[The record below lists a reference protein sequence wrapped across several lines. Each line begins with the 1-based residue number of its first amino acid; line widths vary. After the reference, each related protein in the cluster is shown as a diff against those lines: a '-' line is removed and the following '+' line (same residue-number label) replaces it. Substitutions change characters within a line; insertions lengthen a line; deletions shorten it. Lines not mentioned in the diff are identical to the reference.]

1 MTPQR
6 IRTRSMEDKGSRRRP
21 DLTGAITIHKYDNKQ
36 WWKGSTTHR
45 WISFLSIYYWGW
57 SKWFK
62 AGQIYWPSDS
72 LTIHWLSDF
81 PFIVLPVIGLG
92 TNLLLALCL
101 SLSQLLPVL
110 SLSLPLWFCTF
121 FSLSPSNSYF
131 YWTAKYLVI
140 LFDNQYCKKLTLLN
154 ALLPP
159 IFCSSGPF
167 LIYSTTTIQFG
178 R

>member
-6 IRTRSMEDKGSRRRP
+6 IRTRSMEDKGRRRWP
-21 DLTGAITIHKYDNKQ
+21 DLTGAITIHKYDNKP

-45 WISFLSIYYWGW
+45 WISFLAIYYWGW

-101 SLSQLLPVL
+101 NLSQLLPVL
-110 SLSLPLWFCTF
+110 SLSLSL
-121 FSLSPSNSYF
+121 SLSPPLFGFLPFSL
-131 YWTAKYLVI
+131 YLLAI
-140 LFDNQYCKKLTLLN
+140 ATFTEQPSISWSFLTTS
-154 ALLPP
+154 AAR
-159 IFCSSGPF
+159 SWHS
-167 LIYSTTTIQFG
+167 
-178 R
+178 

>member
-6 IRTRSMEDKGSRRRP
+6 IRTRSMEDKGRRRWP
-21 DLTGAITIHKYDNKQ
+21 DLTGAITIHKYDNKP

-62 AGQIYWPSDS
+62 EGQIYWPSDS

-101 SLSQLLPVL
+101 NLSQLLPVL
-110 SLSLPLWFCTF
+110 SLSHPLFGF
-121 FSLSPSNSYF
+121 APFSLYLLAIATFTEQPSISWSF
-131 YWTAKYLVI
+131 
-140 LFDNQYCKKLTLLN
+140 LTTS
-154 ALLPP
+154 AAR
-159 IFCSSGPF
+159 SWHS
-167 LIYSTTTIQFG
+167 
-178 R
+178 

>member
-6 IRTRSMEDKGSRRRP
+6 IRTRSMEDKGRRRWP
-21 DLTGAITIHKYDNKQ
+21 DLTGAITIHKYDNKP

-45 WISFLSIYYWGW
+45 WILFLSIYYWGW

-62 AGQIYWPSDS
+62 EGQIYWPSDS

-101 SLSQLLPVL
+101 NLSQLLPVL
-110 SLSLPLWFCTF
+110 SLSLSL
-121 FSLSPSNSYF
+121 SLSPPLFGFLPFSL
-131 YWTAKYLVI
+131 YLLAI
-140 LFDNQYCKKLTLLN
+140 ATFTEQPSISWSFLTTS
-154 ALLPP
+154 AAR
-159 IFCSSGPF
+159 SWHS
-167 LIYSTTTIQFG
+167 
-178 R
+178 